1 MGWQWVINVER
12 GHPVRQRAKPA
23 QVYAKASIRRLV
35 RAARSG
41 GQDVRAPLAPLLRG
55 IEIDDLAIILHGINQ
70 KTDSSW

>member
-1 MGWQWVINVER
+1 MQ
-12 GHPVRQRAKPA
+12 
-23 QVYAKASIRRLV
+23 RLV